1 MRLYQKMSVL
11 LVCSILLSLFG
22 FAAPSEV
29 IAQDPGPKMSVFE
42 LVTSPT

>member
-11 LVCSILLSLFG
+11 LVCSILLGLYG

-29 IAQDPGPKMSVFE
+29 IAKDPGPKMSVFE